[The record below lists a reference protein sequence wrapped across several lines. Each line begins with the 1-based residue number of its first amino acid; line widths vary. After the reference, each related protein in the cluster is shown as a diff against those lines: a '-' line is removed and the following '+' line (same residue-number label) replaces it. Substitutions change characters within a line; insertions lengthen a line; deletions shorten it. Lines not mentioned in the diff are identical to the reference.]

1 MLLLLLAFTNGAK
14 ISGTSQSGSTSGA
27 SQQAQSGGSTS
38 GISTQGHSGGNAG
51 PLRQPP
57 SGGTTGPPV
66 GPPSDGTTG
75 QLSRSSRVG
84 TSGPQRR
91 SSSASSYNNQNR
103 FVPPDKVE
111 VETQKGPTVTKGQVH
126 IGENEI
132 QVGDSKF
139 LRTKDSEGNNIK
151 VGDAYLVNHNG
162 FEGMLLLRDGQQYF
176 DLISVHDHPNGVIKG
191 QVDVYKEN
199 TQFYFNGATFNVFK
213 DANGQAVR
221 LNDNIVVVKSKDG
234 KVSLLSINGDQ
245 GEQMTISYAAKN
257 KVDALYA
264 AIPRDLERFP
274 LATKETISRLKSA
287 ESLKDGNGDEGPYR
301 EARIQAFLESYVAK
315 QSFDIAQ
322 RRH

>member
-38 GISTQGHSGGNAG
+38 GISTQGHSGGTTGPLTGPPSGGNAG

-66 GPPSDGTTG
+66 GPSSDGTTG
-75 QLSRSSRVG
+75 QLTRSSRIG
-84 TSGPQRR
+84 TSGSQRR
-91 SSSASSYNNQNR
+91 SSSASTDNNQNR

-234 KVSLLSINGDQ
+234 KVSLLSIDGDQ
-245 GEQMTISYAAKN
+245 GQQMTISYAAKN
-257 KVDALYA
+257 TVSYTHLTL
-264 AIPRDLERFP
+264 P
-274 LATKETISRLKSA
+274 TT
-287 ESLKDGNGDEGPYR
+287 PY
-301 EARIQAFLESYVAK
+301 V
-315 QSFDIAQ
+315 
-322 RRH
+322 